1 MAIQPEDV
9 DTQQPQCPVCNA
21 TDCEMHLLLDVDP
34 GDVLVDGPLV
44 FDHPSVVARI
54 ADELVRV
61 AGSKDDV
68 VPQGSAALIE
78 ALDMMAELIEEESD
92 PDPVVLESHVAMYF
106 VDLAREVDEC
116 IVEEHEFLGDSP
128 ASGSCFFRIY
138 AREAALATR
147 AIIAAAERDLKA
159 LSQVR

>member
-1 MAIQPEDV
+1 MAHESD
-9 DTQQPQCPVCNA
+9 DTQQPLCPVCNA
-21 TDCEMHLLLDVDP
+21 ADCESHLLLDVDP

-44 FDHPSVVARI
+44 FDHPAVVARI

-61 AGSKDDV
+61 AKSGADI
-68 VPQGSAALIE
+68 VPDGSAALME

-92 PDPVVLESHVAMYF
+92 PDPVVIESHVAMYF
-106 VDLAREVDEC
+106 VDLAREIDEC
-116 IVEEHEFLGDSP
+116 IVEEHEFLGDGP

-147 AIIAAAERDLKA
+147 GIIAAAERDLKA
-159 LSQVR
+159 LGHVR